1 MKLQGNLY
9 AHQKCKC
16 ISWRPEIF
24 QWINYCMDI
33 PSGFWDQKIPLSKY
47 SWQSQTFFE
56 LQKSL
61 ENIKPNPFTLQIRK
75 LRLEF
80 FTAWRNPDLSTHG
93 RKKKKGLQAS
103 FKMYLDCNCYIFLKA
118 SPPAPSLWSPKDTE
132 RRKFTVFTEMEVA
145 WEAECGLCNSGGW
158 CTISLIPFHW
168 QCLLE
173 CLKI

>member
-93 RKKKKGLQAS
+93 RKKKKKDSKLH
-103 FKMYLDCNCYIFLKA
+103 LKCILIA
-118 SPPAPSLWSPKDTE
+118 IATFSWKLPHLPHPSEAPRTQRGGSSLCSQRWRWPGKPSVVFVIVEGDAPS
-132 RRKFTVFTEMEVA
+132 V
-145 WEAECGLCNSGGW
+145 
-158 CTISLIPFHW
+158 
-168 QCLLE
+168 
-173 CLKI
+173 